1 MKLVRDY
8 LGFAILFAGI
18 GYMVLWPLTAGGN
31 DMPFGGSY
39 VCNSHALSV
48 ICDLDQPLTLPPA
61 LHVLGAISAMVVI
74 GQLAWRVLR
83 RLWRPAG
90 VGTATPDPRVS
101 ALVDPR
107 ARRSTMRISRQVTP
121 RREFGLRRS
130 LH

>member
-1 MKLVRDY
+1 MALPSY
-8 LGFAILFAGI
+8 LPAF
-18 GYMVLWPLTAGGN
+18 WPLTAGGN
-31 DMPFGGSY
+31 DTPFGGSS
-39 VCNSHALSV
+39 VCNAAALSV

-61 LHVLGAISAMVVI
+61 LHVLGGISAMAVI

-83 RLWRPAG
+83 RLRRPAG
-90 VGTATPDPRVS
+90 VDTATPYPHPRVS

-121 RREFGLRRS
+121 RQEFGLRRS

>member
-8 LGFAILFAGI
+8 LGFAIWFAGI
-18 GYMVLWPLTAGGN
+18 GYMVLWPLTDGGN

-39 VCNSHALSV
+39 VCNADALSV
-48 ICDLDQPLTLPPA
+48 VCDLDQPLTLPPA
-61 LHVLGAISAMVVI
+61 LHVLGAISAMAVI

-83 RLWRPAG
+83 RLRRSAG
-90 VGTATPDPRVS
+90 VDTGKPDLRLS
-101 ALVDPR
+101 AVVDPR
-107 ARRSTMRISRQVTP
+107 ARRSTMRIPRQVRP